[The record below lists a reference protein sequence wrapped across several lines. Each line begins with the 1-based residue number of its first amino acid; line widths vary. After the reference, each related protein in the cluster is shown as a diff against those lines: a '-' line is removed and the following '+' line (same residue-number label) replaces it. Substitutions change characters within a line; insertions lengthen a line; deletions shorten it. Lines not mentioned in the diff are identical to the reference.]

1 MRDSLLGR
9 VPNDWDITTSA
20 MPLETKALFKRTF
33 DTGIKHGTVS
43 VLMGGEIYEV
53 TTYRID
59 GEYEDS
65 RHPRE
70 VSFTGSLTED
80 LRRRD
85 FTINAMA
92 YNPRKGLVD
101 VYGGMADLEKRVI
114 RCVGLARERFSED
127 ALRILRALRFSAQ
140 LDYSIAE
147 DTEKAIKELAHTL
160 TNISAE
166 RIREELEKLLV
177 SPNPGHIRKAYE
189 LGVTAVVLPEFDRA
203 METPQNNPHH
213 AYSVG
218 EHTIKVMEGVRNDRI
233 LRLAALFHDIEK
245 PSCKT
250 TDEKGIDHFSGHA
263 ARGAKTATAVMNRL
277 KYDRESE
284 RTVSRMVE
292 HHDWDIRAKSR
303 DIRRWVHD
311 IGEDC
316 FPLMFEF
323 NRADILAQSEYKRE
337 DKLSHLARLK
347 EAYDRMIEA
356 GDCISLKTLAVTGKD
371 LIRAGVPAGPG
382 LGVMLDELL
391 DEVLEDPS
399 KNTAEYLL
407 SRIKKETNEQ

>member
-43 VLMGGEIYEV
+43 VLMGKEIYEV

-80 LRRRD
+80 LKRRD
-85 FTINAMA
+85 FTVNAMA
-92 YNPRKGLVD
+92 YNPKKGLVD
-101 VYGGMADLEKRVI
+101 IYGGTEDLNNRII
-114 RCVGLARERFSED
+114 RCVGEARERFSED

-147 DTEKAIKELAHTL
+147 DTEDAIRELAPSL
-160 TNISAE
+160 ANISAE

-189 LGVTAVVLPEFDRA
+189 LGITAVILPEFDRT

-213 AYSVG
+213 CYSVG
-218 EHTIKVMEGVRNDRI
+218 EHTIRVMEGVGNDRI

-245 PSCKT
+245 PSCRT
-250 TDEKGIDHFSGHA
+250 TDDKGVDHFNGHA

-277 KYDRESE
+277 KYDRDSE

-292 HHDWDIRAKSR
+292 HHDWEIKAHSR

-316 FPLMFEF
+316 FPLMFEL
-323 NRADILAQSEYKRE
+323 NEADIRAQSDYRRE
-337 DKLSHLARLK
+337 EKLAHLARLRA
-347 EAYDRMIEA
+347 AYDRMTEA
-356 GDCISLKTLAVTGKD
+356 GDCISLKTLAVTGRD
-371 LIRAGVPAGPG
+371 LMEAGVPAGPG
-382 LGVMLDELL
+382 LGRILESLL
-391 DEVLEDPS
+391 SEVLDDPS
-399 KNTAEYLL
+399 LNTKEYLL
-407 SRIKKETNEQ
+407 SRINKEKE